1 MEDVILRMLKRFVH
15 QKFCVKFFS
24 GRFDPPQPHHPP
36 APTNLEISIVELLLC
51 VVFCFLAIILL
62 AILNG

>member
-36 APTNLEISIVELLLC
+36 APTNLEILIVELLLC

-62 AILNG
+62 SILNG